1 MPKQMSAGRG
11 KPRPAAGGAGDGR
24 SIRQLA
30 RVFRALADE
39 NRLHILSLLAANGEL
54 SVSAIG
60 GELGQSQPAVSH
72 HLTQLRSAGLIDFRR
87 DGKFNYYR
95 VDETGLAALFDDFF
109 PNGSPGR
116 LAVGGIE
123 IGVKKK

>member
-1 MPKQMSAGRG
+1 VIEP
-11 KPRPAAGGAGDGR
+11 PAGAGQ
-24 SIRQLA
+24 SIRLLA
-30 RVFRALADE
+30 RIFRALADE
-39 NRLHILSLLAANGEL
+39 HRLHILSLLTTRGEM

-60 GELGQSQPAVSH
+60 IELGQSQPAVSH

-95 VDETGLAALFDDFF
+95 VDEIGLAALFDDFF
-109 PNGSPGR
+109 PGGGPGKIAVGR
-116 LAVGGIE
+116 LE